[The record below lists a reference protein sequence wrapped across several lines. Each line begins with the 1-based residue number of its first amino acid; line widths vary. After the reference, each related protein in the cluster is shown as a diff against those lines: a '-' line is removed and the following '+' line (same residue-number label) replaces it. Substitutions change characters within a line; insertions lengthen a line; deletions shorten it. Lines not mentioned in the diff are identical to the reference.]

1 MDLHWIY
8 PWLSGETLQNYVG
21 NQQKIKMQRQYTL
34 GIVEGNQLHFHWQ
47 NLQDCFEHEES

>member
-8 PWLSGETLQNYVG
+8 LWLSGETLQNFVG

-34 GIVEGNQLHFHWQ
+34 GIVEGNQLQFHWQ
-47 NLQDCFEHEES
+47 NLQDCFEHEDS